1 MLLNMPASLLLL
13 VLFWKAIVTAKCR
26 LELPQELRFSID
38 KPHIPACRACRHR
51 NKKSG
56 SISNA
61 IAPAAPENVMDIA
74 STCRHRERRR
84 HRKPCRSTQ
93 RHRHRHSKHC
103 RTRESHRHRY
113 RTQTASRAIAI
124 GNTWRSR
131 ENTRLAKRL
140 SLLQSGFGR
149 EDKPR
154 TRQLGLQE

>member
-51 NKKSG
+51 DKKSG
-56 SISNA
+56 SISNT
-61 IAPAAPENVMDIA
+61 IAPAAPENAMAIA
-74 STCRHRERRR
+74 STCRHIECRRYRKPCRTTQRRR
-84 HRKPCRSTQ
+84 HRQSRHCRS
-93 RHRHRHSKHC
+93 
-103 RTRESHRHRY
+103 RERHRHRY
-113 RTQTASRAIAI
+113 RKQTAARAIAI

-140 SLLQSGFGR
+140 ALLQSSFGR

-154 TRQLGLQE
+154 TRQLG

>member
-26 LELPQELRFSID
+26 LELPQQIRFSID
-38 KPHIPACRACRHR
+38 KPHIPACRASRHR

-56 SISNA
+56 GISNA
-61 IAPAAPENVMDIA
+61 IA

-84 HRKPCRSTQ
+84 HRKPCRTTQ
-93 RHRHRHSKHC
+93 RRRHRQSRHCRTGERHRHRH
-103 RTRESHRHRY
+103 RTH
-113 RTQTASRAIAI
+113 TAARAIAI
-124 GNTWRSR
+124 GNTWHSR
-131 ENTRLAKRL
+131 ENIRLAKRL
-140 SLLQSGFGR
+140 SLLQSSFGR

>member
-1 MLLNMPASLLLL
+1 MPASLLLL

-26 LELPQELRFSID
+26 LELPQQLRFSID
-38 KPHIPACRACRHR
+38 KPHIPACRASRHR

-56 SISNA
+56 GISNA
-61 IAPAAPENVMDIA
+61 IAPAAPENAMAIA

-84 HRKPCRSTQ
+84 HRKPCRTTQ
-93 RHRHRHSKHC
+93 RRRHRQSRHCRIGERHRHRH
-103 RTRESHRHRY
+103 RTH
-113 RTQTASRAIAI
+113 TAARAIAI

-131 ENTRLAKRL
+131 ENIRLAKRL
-140 SLLQSGFGR
+140 SLLQSSFGR